1 MSKASSLPYKFRPN
15 KAVDRELF
23 LDLLS
28 RLAAPLR
35 LDRYEY
41 IGLGGPFLED
51 FRIIHNRLGISEM
64 VCIESEEAVHRRQL
78 FNCPVPS
85 IKCVHSSLED
95 YLDSKIFERPAIVW
109 FDYTDPQGMTDQIE
123 RFARTIG
130 EVPINSILRITL
142 NSNPGSLGKPD
153 PNEVS
158 IRCSGVDNESD
169 PRPTEQEWRLAR
181 FRERLGSMFPSD
193 LAPEGMTY
201 KQFGKSVLAALQI
214 AVDRDLLNHA
224 DRKVIWT
231 LATHYA
237 DGQPMVTATLI
248 VAAVDDERVNSLIAD
263 WPFASKVEEP
273 LKLDMP
279 ALSAIERHT
288 METDLDAADRMGYS
302 LPKSDMGENPYTSFR
317 RFYRMYP
324 QFARVEA

>member
-1 MSKASSLPYKFRPN
+1 MSKASSLSYKLRPN

-28 RLAAPLR
+28 RLAGPLR

-41 IGLGGPFLED
+41 VGLGGPFLED
-51 FRIIHNRLGISEM
+51 FRVIHARLGVSKM
-64 VCIESEEAVHRRQL
+64 VCVESEESVHHRQR

-85 IKCVHSSLED
+85 IECVHSTLED
-95 YLDSKIFERPAIVW
+95 YLDSKNFDDPAIIW
-109 FDYTDPQGMTDQIE
+109 FDYTDPHGLTDQIE

-130 EVPINSILRITL
+130 EVPLNSILRITL

-153 PNEVS
+153 ANEVS
-158 IRCSGVDNESD
+158 VRLGDASPETDT
-169 PRPTEQEWRLAR
+169 RPTEQEWRLSR
-181 FRERLGSMFPSD
+181 FRERMGNMFPSD
-193 LAPEGMTY
+193 LHPEGMTF
-201 KQFGKSVLAALQI
+201 KQFGKSVLAALRI
-214 AVDRDLLNHA
+214 AVDRESLNHA
-224 DRKVIWT
+224 DRKVVWT

-248 VAAVDDERVNSLIAD
+248 VAAVDDERFDSLIDD
-263 WPFASKVEEP
+263 WPFASTLEDP

-279 ALSAIERHT
+279 ALSTIERHT
-288 METDLDAADRMGYS
+288 LETVPDAAERMGYS
-302 LPKSDMGENPYTSFR
+302 LPKSDMGENPYTSFK

-324 QFARVEA
+324 QFARVDL